1 MVCGWK
7 DKVPT
12 WDAFDWGVEMDDILV
27 KDPKFDK
34 TTNIEKSSYIIGV
47 DQSGGAE
54 SSWRCEWLLYY
65 GQLC

>member
-1 MVCGWK
+1 
-7 DKVPT
+7 
-12 WDAFDWGVEMDDILV
+12 MDDILV

-54 SSWRCEWLLYY
+54 SS
-65 GQLC
+65 